1 MMALLEG
8 TLLEVDGCLRI
19 EDGHYADGWLVIW
32 PSGSDIRVAD
42 DGIEVV
48 NAEGK
53 PVARVGEQLGAGGG
67 AIENTR
73 GMESINEMIP
83 GMPIEGCRGPY
94 WVAASLQTM
103 VE

>member
-1 MMALLEG
+1 MTALLEG
-8 TLLEVDGCLRI
+8 TLVEVDGCLRI
-19 EDGHYADGWLVIW
+19 KDGHYADGWLVIW
-32 PSGSDIRVAD
+32 PFGSDIRVAE
-42 DGIEVV
+42 DGIEII
-48 NAEGK
+48 NEEGK

-73 GMESINEMIP
+73 GMQSIDEMIL

-94 WVAASLQTM
+94 WVAAPLQTM